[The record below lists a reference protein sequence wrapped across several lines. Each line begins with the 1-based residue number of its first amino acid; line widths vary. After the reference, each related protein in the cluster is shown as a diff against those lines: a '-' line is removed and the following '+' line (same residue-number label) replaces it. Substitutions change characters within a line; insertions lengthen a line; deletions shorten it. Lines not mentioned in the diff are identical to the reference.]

1 MDKQQSERLEH
12 FPNVNSLLKIS
23 LGLILF
29 TIISS
34 ALVYAETETVNVGG
48 NSFDVDYT
56 ATGMTVS
63 GIEVLDE
70 GGFASLIFTVDV
82 TDSSGTLDITFD
94 RSFFDSTFEGL
105 DDPFL
110 VLIDDIP
117 EDSSFTE
124 TETTSQSRTLS
135 IVLSAGTETVEII
148 GSVFGESAS
157 VEEPPVV
164 ETPPE
169 PEPEPVKTADDQYKI
184 ICSAPDSYCTIFFH
198 INNPDSYG
206 ACLGTWVPFC
216 QTYETKQPE
225 PVPEPEILEEVE
237 IVCPQGFEPING
249 KCPEKPVIESSK
261 EVEIVCGKGTVLID
275 HICQV
280 EQSEEKR
287 EYTLEE
293 ALEIQ
298 RQRTGT
304 DKPSPVPEPEYPQEL
319 TPEIIEE
326 MEKIG
331 ERLNAEEKP
340 SKKSV
345 NWFSSLFD
353 WLGGLFQ

>member
-48 NSFDVDYT
+48 NSFNVDYI

-82 TDSSGTLDITFD
+82 IDSSGTLDITFD

-110 VLIDDIP
+110 VLIDDFP

-135 IVLSAGTETVEII
+135 IVLPAGTETVEII
-148 GSVFGESAS
+148 GSVFGEVAP
-157 VEEPPVV
+157 VEEPPVEEPPV
-164 ETPPE
+164 EEPPVEEPPVEETPVE
-169 PEPEPVKTADDQYKI
+169 ETPVEETPVEETPKTQ
-184 ICSAPDSYCTIFFH
+184 
-198 INNPDSYG
+198 
-206 ACLGTWVPFC
+206 
-216 QTYETKQPE
+216 
-225 PVPEPEILEEVE
+225 
-237 IVCPQGFEPING
+237 
-249 KCPEKPVIESSK
+249 
-261 EVEIVCGKGTVLID
+261 CGPGTVLKD
-275 HICQV
+275 GACV
-280 EQSEEKR
+280 LDERCGPGTVLKDGACVLESTPPQSTVTVSKGMGSELVIG
-287 EYTLEE
+287 TITAFGIAAAIGIIL
-293 ALEIQ
+293 ALIS
-298 RQRTGT
+298 RADTR
-304 DKPSPVPEPEYPQEL
+304 K
-319 TPEIIEE
+319 
-326 MEKIG
+326 
-331 ERLNAEEKP
+331 N
-340 SKKSV
+340 
-345 NWFSSLFD
+345 
-353 WLGGLFQ
+353 

>member
-1 MDKQQSERLEH
+1 MGFLESKIMKPVIIIAIA
-12 FPNVNSLLKIS
+12 FVLLIP
-23 LGLILF
+23 
-29 TIISS
+29 S
-34 ALVYAETETVNVGG
+34 ALVYAQTTPVLIEG
-48 NSFDVDYT
+48 NPFAVMDFT
-56 ATGMTVS
+56 TTGMSVTA
-63 GIEVLDE
+63 IEVLDE
-70 GGFASLIFTVDV
+70 GGFASLIFAVDV

-135 IVLSAGTETVEII
+135 IQLPAGTETVEII

-169 PEPEPVKTADDQYKI
+169 PEPEPVKTVDDQYKI

-198 INNPDSYG
+198 MNNPDSYG

-261 EVEIVCGKGTVLID
+261 EVEIVCGKGTVLIE

-287 EYTLEE
+287 EY
-293 ALEIQ
+293 
-298 RQRTGT
+298 
-304 DKPSPVPEPEYPQEL
+304 
-319 TPEIIEE
+319 IIELHYGTATT
-326 MEKIG
+326 KI
-331 ERLNAEEKP
+331 
-340 SKKSV
+340 SIDFVKS
-345 NWFSSLFD
+345 
-353 WLGGLFQ
+353 GY